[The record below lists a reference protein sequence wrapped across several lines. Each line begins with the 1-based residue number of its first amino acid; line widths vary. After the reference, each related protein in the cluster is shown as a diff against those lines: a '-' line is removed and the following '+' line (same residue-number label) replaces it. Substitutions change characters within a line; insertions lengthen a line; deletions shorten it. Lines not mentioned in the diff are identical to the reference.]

1 MKFNNIYQPTIPPM
15 PDRKPNPPR
24 AISAERGDKNYE
36 ALKGIEKELHN
47 ISLELKQLR
56 KRGRT

>member
-1 MKFNNIYQPTIPPM
+1 MKFNNTYHPTIPPM

-56 KRGRT
+56 K